1 MRNHAV
7 HHHAVLL
14 VSHGSREPRSQRAAA
29 LLADRLALVLR
40 WQRARV
46 GIAQLECAAQPLHD
60 QISRFVSDRRGQGS
74 IAHCQI
80 LPLFLSAGVHARQ
93 DLPAQV
99 DLAREQLA
107 RSGWRGELVVA
118 PPLGL
123 WPGWQEWL
131 ATSWA
136 SLSPRTKASDF
147 GRSTQPSPPVALGSI
162 ASPASPAPVPA
173 TKILLAHGSRRPGGN
188 AAVESL
194 AKHLGAT
201 PAYWSVAPSLADRL
215 AEWQIQRQQN
225 LSETLAQNEAT
236 HSGAID
242 SGSIDSAGINS
253 TAIGTTAVNTT
264 AIDTTAIEVLP
275 YFLFAGSLT
284 EAIAAQVAILEKQI
298 KQSLLPLPTSA
309 DQEAATQPV
318 VDGPGSIDPTA
329 SAPSGT
335 GKPDPE
341 PPNTANPNASVP
353 HLSSSSN
360 IKISLRSPIGPT
372 VSLAKFLARWVVD
385 HAKLSTEDSGSLTPT
400 RSQP

>member
-1 MRNHAV
+1 M
-7 HHHAVLL
+7 
-14 VSHGSREPRSQRAAA
+14 
-29 LLADRLALVLR
+29 ADRLALVLR

-147 GRSTQPSPPVALGSI
+147 GRSTPPSPSVALGSI
-162 ASPASPAPVPA
+162 AVPTSPAPVPA

-215 AEWQIQRQQN
+215 AEWQIRRQQN
-225 LSETLAQNEAT
+225 VT
-236 HSGAID
+236 
-242 SGSIDSAGINS
+242 
-253 TAIGTTAVNTT
+253 TAIGATAVNTTAIDTT

-298 KQSLLPLPTSA
+298 KQSVLPLPTSA

-318 VDGPGSIDPTA
+318 ADGPGSIDPTA
-329 SAPSGT
+329 SEPSGT

-341 PPNTANPNASVP
+341 LPNTVDPKASV
-353 HLSSSSN
+353 LYRSSSSN
-360 IKISLRSPIGPT
+360 IKISLRLPIGPT

-385 HAKLSTEDSGSLTPT
+385 QAKLSTEDSGSLTPT
-400 RSQP
+400 QSQP